1 MPRTEIAN
9 LRISV
14 SERSFIDAAAKV
26 AGLTRSGFLR
36 VGALTLANAVATD
49 GGFRKELRALG
60 DAQEAELAELAMR
73 YGPDVHRSGE
83 RKIKATAEGPSG
95 SQIGKNVPK
104 AGHGM

>member
-49 GGFRKELRALG
+49 GGFREELRARN

-73 YGPDVHRSGE
+73 YGPDVRRSGE
-83 RKIKATAEGPSG
+83 RKIKATAEGRSE
-95 SQIGKNVPK
+95 SRIDKNVPK